1 VCTTLGDNLVSLD
14 GDEQSVAGGR
24 ARQTRLTWLGRLAI
38 PIPSTTGAREAIEKN
53 GVEDDDNNGGDDDRR

>member
-1 VCTTLGDNLVSLD
+1 
-14 GDEQSVAGGR
+14 
-24 ARQTRLTWLGRLAI
+24 LGRLAI